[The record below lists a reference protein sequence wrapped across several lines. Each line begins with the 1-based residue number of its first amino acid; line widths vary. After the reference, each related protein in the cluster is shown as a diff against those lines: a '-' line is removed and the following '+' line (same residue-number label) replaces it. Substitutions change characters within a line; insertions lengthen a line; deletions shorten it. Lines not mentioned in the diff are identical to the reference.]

1 MEITLFVL
9 LSAGLIIMPG
19 PNVLAIVSTSIA
31 YGRVR
36 GLQTVVGTSLAML
49 VQLAI
54 ATAGTAWF
62 VETLSSG
69 FLVLKWFGVTWLLFL
84 GLRHLRDALKQ
95 REVPPLS
102 ALASLQ
108 RGFWISLT
116 NPKTILFFSA
126 FLPQFVS
133 PESAY
138 LPQVLFLSAIFWGM
152 AVLSDST
159 YALLSSGL
167 ARWLQTG
174 YFARSRF
181 GRVQGAVTGVLYVGA
196 GVTLAAA
203 NQP

>member
-9 LSAGLIIMPG
+9 LSAGLITMPG

-31 YGRVR
+31 YGKVR

-54 ATAGTAWF
+54 AAVGTAWF
-62 VETLSSG
+62 VEALSSG
-69 FLVLKWFGVTWLLFL
+69 FMVLKWLGVTWLLFL
-84 GLRHLRDALKQ
+84 GLRHLRDAFKQ
-95 REVPPLS
+95 RKVPPLS
-102 ALASLQ
+102 ALGSVQ

-138 LPQVLFLSAIFWGM
+138 LPQVLFLSALFWGI
-152 AVLSDST
+152 AVLSDSA
-159 YALLSSGL
+159 YALLGSGL
-167 ARWLQTG
+167 ARRLQTG

-181 GRVQGAVTGVLYVGA
+181 GRVQGAVTGVLYIGA
-196 GVTLAAA
+196 GVTLAAV
-203 NQP
+203 NQQ